1 MVGFWQMLQS
11 CISSYLLNHLMAYQT
26 AEAPGRPI
34 QKKIN
39 VFLSKLSHCHAHDFY
54 RKSFTTWS
62 KSVHKKS
69 QKMTT
74 WKRLKISLKVQ
85 RYFFDQS
92 RLKNPCLVCNYMFI
106 YWVNFLAYFQC
117 LKVFSD
123 MSEMSRNK
131 DLHQQSNSVQVQ
143 APGPWYVLF
152 PLLAENWQILNI
164 KCFHL
169 SISSIFILFHPH
181 HLLFS
186 CHFLE
191 KYWQNNSFKTSYL
204 SNLHYLQWSNLK

>member
-1 MVGFWQMLQS
+1 MLQS
-11 CISSYLLNHLMAYQT
+11 CISSYLLNHLMAYQAA
-26 AEAPGRPI
+26 AEALGRPI

-62 KSVHKKS
+62 KIVHKKS
-69 QKMTT
+69 RKMTT
-74 WKRLKISLKVQ
+74 WKPLKISLK
-85 RYFFDQS
+85 
-92 RLKNPCLVCNYMFI
+92 I
-106 YWVNFLAYFQC
+106 YSWNNIFWPLAV
-117 LKVFSD
+117 K
-123 MSEMSRNK
+123 
-131 DLHQQSNSVQVQ
+131 NSVCIPQ
-143 APGPWYVLF
+143 PYVKLLDDFSCSFCMELWKFSLLCSCRKKYTSLF
-152 PLLAENWQILNI
+152 VPTCYVSFGRKLADFEYV